1 MSSISSVSSGTD
13 IFQSAVQPN
22 NKQIKNDFKALATA
36 LQSGNLSD
44 AQQAYATLQKDAP
57 NLFNSNSSSSQ
68 AGAQNNPLAAI
79 GTALQAG
86 DITSAQTAFSTLQ
99 QSQKTGGHHHHHHA
113 KPAASAAAADTTST
127 TNPSGTTGTQINT
140 SA

>member
-1 MSSISSVSSGTD
+1 
-13 IFQSAVQPN
+13 
-22 NKQIKNDFKALATA
+22 
-36 LQSGNLSD
+36 
-44 AQQAYATLQKDAP
+44 
-57 NLFNSNSSSSQ
+57 
-68 AGAQNNPLAAI
+68 LAAI

-113 KPAASAAAADTTST
+113 KPAASTAASDITSSI
-127 TNPSGTTGTQINT
+127 NPNGTTGTQINT